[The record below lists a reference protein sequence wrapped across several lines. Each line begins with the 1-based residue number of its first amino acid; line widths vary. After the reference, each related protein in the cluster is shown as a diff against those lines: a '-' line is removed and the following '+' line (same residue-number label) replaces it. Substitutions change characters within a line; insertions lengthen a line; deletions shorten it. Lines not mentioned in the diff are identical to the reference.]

1 MRIALVTIG
10 RFLESKGGAEKVLCN
25 MANEFV
31 KRGHEVGVFC
41 CDKKTGKPAYELSE
55 NVLLQNVYQA
65 SLRMKWLSLCRE
77 FCCLSYVDEDRK
89 KIIRAKKNIEIKSPL
104 LLKAIA
110 KYVPDVIVT
119 FQMESTRM
127 LDSPEI
133 GNTPIV
139 TMLHGNPS
147 IYFDS
152 KTFPLYKASLEKS
165 SFVQV
170 LMPEYIEE
178 AKQYIDTEIKYIPN
192 VVPQYAECAALNAK
206 KIINV
211 ARLCPNQKR
220 QDLLIKAFSLIKD
233 RYPDWTVEIWGEGEE
248 KYKKELE
255 HLIEEEKLSGRIVLC
270 GVTDKIKEKMLGA
283 SIFAFPSAYEGF
295 PLALT
300 EAMSLGLP
308 SVGFKNC
315 PSVNELIVNDENG
328 YLVETLNG
336 FASSLGILMGD
347 VEKRVRMGRT
357 AKERMREFSP
367 VAIWG
372 RWEQELIRCKGD
384 DNE

>member
-211 ARLCPNQKR
+211 GRLCPHSKR
-220 QDLLIKAFSLIKD
+220 QDLLIQAFSLIKEQ
-233 RYPDWTVEIWGEGEE
+233 YKDWIVEIWGEGDE
-248 KYKKELE
+248 KYKKKLE
-255 HLIEEEKLSGRIVLC
+255 HLIEEENLSGRVVLC
-270 GVTDKIKEKMLGA
+270 GVTDKIKEKMLEA

-308 SVGFKNC
+308 SVGFRNC
-315 PSVNELIVNDENG
+315 SSVNSLIVDGENG
-328 YLVETLNG
+328 YLVKDIN
-336 FASSLGILMGD
+336 
-347 VEKRVRMGRT
+347 
-357 AKERMREFSP
+357 EFSRALMLLMENYEMRKNMGNKAREKIKKFSP
-367 VAIWG
+367 AEVWNH
-372 RWEQELIRCKGD
+372 WEKELIVCK
-384 DNE
+384 E